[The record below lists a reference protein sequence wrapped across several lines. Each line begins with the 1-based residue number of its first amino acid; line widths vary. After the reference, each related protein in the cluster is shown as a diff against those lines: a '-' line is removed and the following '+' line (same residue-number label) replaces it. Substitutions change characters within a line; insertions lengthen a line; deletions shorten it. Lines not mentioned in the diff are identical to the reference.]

1 MSRFLLVHGSWHG
14 AWVWERVAPILAG
27 AGHEV
32 LAPDLPGR
40 ADDPRDPATITLADH
55 VDRIVDAAGPS
66 VRRPTIV
73 VGHSFGGFVIS
84 HVAERVPASVDL
96 LIYLAAFLLPSGRTV
111 LEAAGSVPA
120 TIPYLEVDDP
130 AGLVRVQTAAAAE
143 VFYADCSPR
152 DATRAIARLV
162 PEALAPRRTPASLS
176 DAAFGSVR
184 RAYLETLHDRAIPI
198 GLQRSMQAD
207 LPCDEV
213 VSLPSGHSPF
223 LSMPYRL
230 AETLLRLGAS

>member
-40 ADDPRDPATITLADH
+40 ADDPRDPATITLVDH

-66 VRRPTIV
+66 ARRPTIL

-96 LIYLAAFLLPSGRTV
+96 LVYLAAFLLPSGRTV

-120 TIPYLEVDDP
+120 TIPYLEVDEP
-130 AGLVRVQTAAAAE
+130 AGLIRVRTTAAAE
-143 VFYADCSPR
+143 VFYADCSLW

-162 PEALAPRRTPASLS
+162 PEALAPRRTQASLS
-176 DAAFGSVR
+176 DAFGSVR
-184 RAYLETLHDRAIPI
+184 RAYVETLDDRAMPI

-213 VSLPSGHSPF
+213 MSLPSGHSPF
-223 LSMPYRL
+223 LSMPDRL